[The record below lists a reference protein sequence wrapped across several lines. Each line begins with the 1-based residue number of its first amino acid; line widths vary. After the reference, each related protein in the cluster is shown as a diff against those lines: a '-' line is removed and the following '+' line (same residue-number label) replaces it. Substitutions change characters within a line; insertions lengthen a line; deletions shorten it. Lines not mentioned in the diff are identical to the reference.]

1 MNKFTRSLALVL
13 VMILCVG
20 LLAACGNKGNDTTTP
35 TTKPATTAAAEKE
48 IVGIVTQV
56 SSSFVKMEL
65 YTVEEGFDYLTLDVN
80 TLTASG
86 EVDYIYISS
95 TAVYDYVKDGAL
107 VGLKAGCMEVGH
119 IVAVVK
125 NVKGIQQFV
134 LLNYGTN
141 TEATTPSE
149 PSTEG

>member
-1 MNKFTRSLALVL
+1 MKFTRSLALVL

-20 LLAACGNKGNDTTTP
+20 LLAACGNNTAGTTP
-35 TTKPATTAAAEKE
+35 TTKPAVTTTAEKE

-56 SSSFVKMEL
+56 SSSFVKLEL

-86 EVDYIYISS
+86 ETDYVYINS

-107 VGLKAGCMEVGH
+107 VSLKAGCMKVGH

-134 LLNYGTN
+134 LLNYS
-141 TEATTPSE
+141 TETATTP
-149 PSTEG
+149 TNAG

>member
-1 MNKFTRSLALVL
+1 MKFTRSLALVL

-20 LLAACGNKGNDTTTP
+20 LLAACGNKGTDATTP
-35 TTKPATTAAAEKE
+35 STKPAVTTTAEKE

-56 SSSFVKMEL
+56 SSSFVKLEL

-86 EVDYIYISS
+86 ETDFVYINS

-134 LLNYGTN
+134 LLNYS
-141 TEATTPSE
+141 TETATTP
-149 PSTEG
+149 TNAG